1 MGDTR
6 EKSHARLHAPRQFS
20 EACWETIRK
29 FFARQKSNIPAD
41 YFPLAGRGFHMHSP
55 VPVPTRDAD
64 MARKHRQAFQPRE
77 SWWTLFTAWLRYH
90 SIQTRWDIERALAR
104 LLRRRWIG

>member
-20 EACWETIRK
+20 AACWETIRK
-29 FFARQKSNIPAD
+29 FFARPGSDAD
-41 YFPLAGRGFHMHSP
+41 YFTLAGRGFHIHSP
-55 VPVPTRDAD
+55 IPVPTRDANLGQ
-64 MARKHRQAFQPRE
+64 KNRQAFQSQE
-77 SWWTLFTAWLRYH
+77 SWWTLFTAWVRYH
-90 SIQTRWDIERALAR
+90 YIQTRWDVERALAR